1 MSQREGKECVC
12 VCRGRGEGGVGGYR
26 CDRGGRVLTS
36 DSEHKIFAVNG
47 KDHYSNIKANIMVN
61 HR

>member
-1 MSQREGKECVC
+1 MSQREGKECVR
-12 VCRGRGEGGVGGYR
+12 VL
-26 CDRGGRVLTS
+26 DRGGRVLTLIHS
-36 DSEHKIFAVNG
+36 KHHMILTVNG